1 MKNSLGKEGE
11 DRAIA
16 FLKAKDYI
24 ILSTNWRSGHYEID
38 IIAKDQDTLVI
49 VEVKTRNSDTF
60 GHPGEFVK
68 SQKHK
73 NLFKATEEYIDAH
86 NYSGEVRFDIIA
98 VYLEDNEWQTDHFT
112 DAFYPN

>member
-1 MKNSLGKEGE
+1 MKNQLGKEGE

-16 FLKAKDYI
+16 FLKAKDYLV
-24 ILSTNWRSGHYEID
+24 LSTNWRSGHYEID

-49 VEVKTRNSDTF
+49 AEVKTRSTDTF

-68 SQKHK
+68 SKKHS
-73 NLFKATEEYIDAH
+73 NLFKAAEEYIEAC

-98 VYLEDNEWQTDHFT
+98 VYLDENEWQIDHII